1 MKLFRQLI
9 LRPLR
14 RDLTRTVLT
23 LLSIALG
30 VAVVIAIELSGD
42 AATGSFESS
51 LTTLVGKVDYEITA
65 NGGVDE
71 TYMARLATLPV
82 NARFSPV
89 IEEPVVIVGQGA
101 FSTSTTTLYGIDL
114 IAATGVR
121 AQPANPASSPISV
134 TPLPNRDREG
144 AATNSPSADQSFD
157 PEELESSAIVS
168 NDLAARLHLNKGD
181 QIQLKGR
188 DAAVNF
194 TVRTIAPNQN
204 TEWIGVDIATAQGLL
219 DMYGKLDRIE
229 VVVSPT
235 EDSSNVE
242 RLIKATIPATWDVQT
257 PGARSEENRR
267 MLRAFRWN
275 LRILSYISL
284 LVGAFLIYNTIAVS
298 VIRRRTEIG
307 ILRAVGTSS
316 RGVLIVFL
324 GEAIMLGIIGSAL
337 GIILG
342 RLLAATLLGMISD
355 TVNALF
361 TTSTPGPIALSP
373 ASVLAALFTGTAVA
387 FFSALI
393 PAREAARVAPAEAM
407 RRSIVEHETR
417 LHIRRDLFIAALAA
431 IVAAILCQFGPIDGR
446 PVLGYT
452 ATLFAVAAA
461 AMVAPAFITGMIYV
475 LRALLKRIAGAA
487 GLIAGRSL
495 VASLART
502 SIIVTALA
510 TAISMMISV
519 GVMVGSFR
527 ETVQVWLDAQLR
539 ADIFMR
545 AEGPATAGIYP
556 PIAAPVAE
564 IARQSRGVAEVDT
577 LRAFEFRYQGTRST
591 FAASNMDIV
600 RRRRVLRFLSG
611 SFPEAL
617 NMKSPDQA
625 IVTEPFADK
634 HHLHTGDIIRIPL
647 GARTAALTVA
657 GIYYDYSS
665 DRGTVLADRSTLL
678 KYLPDQPVTNIA
690 IYVQPGTDATRVRRD
705 LESRLRDFPLM
716 IAPNEVLRR
725 AAVEVF
731 DRTFAVTYALEAVA
745 IIVAMLGAANSLLAL
760 VLDRRREIGLI
771 RYLGAA
777 TGQVRRMILMEAG
790 LLGLLAGSLGL
801 ALGMALSAVLI
812 YVVNKQ
818 SFGWTIQFH
827 PPVLLLAGALLLVWA
842 VTVLAGVFP
851 ARFASRLQPAD
862 VIHEE

>member
-1 MKLFRQLI
+1 LRLFRQLI
-9 LRPLR
+9 FRPLR

-71 TYMARLATLPV
+71 TYMAKLAGLPV
-82 NARFSPV
+82 DARFSPV

-101 FSTSTTTLYGIDL
+101 TTLYGIDL
-114 IAATGVR
+114 I
-121 AQPANPASSPISV
+121 S
-134 TPLPNRDREG
+134 G
-144 AATNSPSADQSFD
+144 AAGEPQVFNPESFESA
-157 PEELESSAIVS
+157 AIVS
-168 NDLAARLHLNKGD
+168 NDLAERLHLNKGD
-181 QIQLKGR
+181 RIELKGR
-188 DAAVNF
+188 DQSANF
-194 TVRTIAPNQN
+194 TIRTIAPNQN
-204 TEWIGVDIATAQGLL
+204 TEWIGVDIAAAQRLL
-219 DMYGKLDRIE
+219 NMYGKLDRIE
-229 VVVSPT
+229 VFIAPH
-235 EDSSNVE
+235 EDAE
-242 RLIKATIPATWDVQT
+242 RLIKAAIPVTWDVQT

-298 VIRRRTEIG
+298 VVRRRTEIG
-307 ILRAVGTSS
+307 ILRAIGTSS
-316 RGVLIVFL
+316 RGVLLVFL
-324 GEAIMLGIIGSAL
+324 GEAAMLGVVGSAL
-337 GIILG
+337 GIVLG
-342 RLLAATLLGMISD
+342 RFLAAALLGMISD

-361 TTSTPGPIALSP
+361 TTSTPGPIALSTT
-373 ASVLAALFTGTAVA
+373 SVLAALVTGTAVA

-417 LHIRRDLFIAALAA
+417 LHVRRDLVIAALAA
-431 IVAAILCQFGPIDGR
+431 IVSAILCQFGPIDGR
-446 PVLGYT
+446 PVLGYI
-452 ATLFAVAAA
+452 ATLFAVAAT
-461 AMVAPAFITGMIYV
+461 AMVAPAFVAGLMFV
-475 LRALLKRIAGAA
+475 LRSTLKRIAGAE

-527 ETVQVWLDAQLR
+527 ETVEVWLDNQLR
-539 ADIFMR
+539 ADIFIR
-545 AEGPATAGIYP
+545 AQGPAAAGIYP

-564 IARQSRGVAEVDT
+564 IARQTPGVAEVDT
-577 LRAFEFRYQGTRST
+577 LRAFEFRYQGTRAT
-591 FAASNMDIV
+591 FAAGNMDIV
-600 RRRRVLRFLSG
+600 RRRRFLRFLSG
-611 SFPEAL
+611 SFPGPNQAL
-617 NMKSPDQA
+617 
-625 IVTEPFADK
+625 VTEPFADK
-634 HHLHTGDIIRIPL
+634 HHLHTGDAMRIPL
-647 GARTAALTVA
+647 GERTADLTVA

-665 DRGTVLADRSTLL
+665 DRGTVLVDRSTLL
-678 KYLPDQPVTNIA
+678 KYLPDQPITNIA
-690 IYVQPGTDATRVRRD
+690 IYLRPGVDATKIRRD
-705 LESRLRDFPLM
+705 IEYRLRDFPLM

-745 IIVAMLGAANSLLAL
+745 IVVAMLGAANSLLAL

-790 LLGLLAGSLGL
+790 LVGLLAGSLGL
-801 ALGMALSAVLI
+801 TLGMALSAVLI

-842 VTVLAGVFP
+842 VTVLAGVYP
-851 ARFASRLQPAD
+851 ARFAARLQPAD
-862 VIHEE
+862 VIQEE

>member
-1 MKLFRQLI
+1 
-9 LRPLR
+9 
-14 RDLTRTVLT
+14 VLT

-71 TYMARLATLPV
+71 TYMAKLVELPV

-101 FSTSTTTLYGIDL
+101 TTLYGIDL
-114 IAATGVR
+114 IGNAPSRSRLSNTA
-121 AQPANPASSPISV
+121 PDPDD
-134 TPLPNRDREG
+134 LEG
-144 AATNSPSADQSFD
+144 F
-157 PEELESSAIVS
+157 AIVS
-168 NDLAARLHLNKGD
+168 DDLAARLHLNRGD
-181 QIQLKGR
+181 RIELKGR
-188 DAAVNF
+188 DRIANF
-194 TVRTIAPNQN
+194 TIRTIASNQN
-204 TEWIGVDIATAQGLL
+204 TEWIGVDIAAAQRLL

-229 VVVSPT
+229 VFVAAG
-235 EDSSNVE
+235 EDAE
-242 RLIKATIPATWDVQT
+242 RLIKATIPSTWDVQT

-275 LRILSYISL
+275 LQILSYISL

-298 VIRRRTEIG
+298 VVRRRTEIG
-307 ILRAVGTSS
+307 ILRAIGTSS
-316 RGVLIVFL
+316 RGVLLIFL
-324 GEAIMLGIIGSAL
+324 GEAAMLGIVGSAA

-342 RLLAATLLGMISD
+342 RFLAAALLGMISD

-373 ASVLAALFTGTAVA
+373 TSVLAALVTGTAVA

-407 RRSIVEHETR
+407 RRSIVEHESR
-417 LHIRRDLFIAALAA
+417 LHVRRDLVIAAFAA
-431 IVAAILCQFGPIDGR
+431 VIAAILCQFGPIDGR
-446 PVLGYT
+446 PVLGYI
-452 ATLFAVAAA
+452 ATLFAVGAT
-461 AMVAPAFITGMIYV
+461 AMVAPAFVSGVVFV
-475 LRALLKRIAGAA
+475 LRSTLKRIAGAE

-502 SIIVTALA
+502 SIVVTALA

-527 ETVQVWLDAQLR
+527 ETVEVWLDSQLR
-539 ADIFMR
+539 ADIFVR
-545 AEGPATAGIYP
+545 AQGPAAAGIYP
-556 PIAAPVAE
+556 PIAGPVVE
-564 IARQSRGVAEVDT
+564 IARQTPGVAEVDT
-577 LRAFEFRYQGTRST
+577 LRAFEFRYEGTRAT
-591 FAASNMDIV
+591 LAAANMDIV
-600 RRRRVLRFLSG
+600 RRRRFLRFLSG
-611 SFPEAL
+611 TFPDG
-617 NMKSPDQA
+617 NQA
-625 IVTEPFADK
+625 MVTEPFADK
-634 HHLHTGDIIRIPL
+634 HHLHTGDTLRIPL
-647 GARTAALTVA
+647 GEGTAVLGVS

-665 DRGTVLADRSTLL
+665 DRGTVLVDRSTLL
-678 KYLPDQPVTNIA
+678 KYLPDQPITNIA
-690 IYVQPGTDATRVRRD
+690 IYLQPGADATRVRRD
-705 LESRLRDFPLM
+705 IEYRLRDFPLM

-745 IIVAMLGAANSLLAL
+745 IVVAMLGAANSLLAL

-790 LLGLLAGSLGL
+790 LVGLLAGSLGL
-801 ALGMALSAVLI
+801 VLGMALSAVLI

-842 VTVLAGVFP
+842 VTVLAGVYP
-851 ARFASRLQPAD
+851 ARFAARLQPAD

>member
-14 RDLTRTVLT
+14 RDPARTVLT
-23 LLSIALG
+23 LLAIALG

-65 NGGVDE
+65 NAGVDE
-71 TYMARLATLPV
+71 RAIAKLAALPV
-82 NARFSPV
+82 NARFSPI
-89 IEEPVVIVGQGA
+89 IEQPVAIAGHGSV
-101 FSTSTTTLYGIDL
+101 TLYGIDT
-114 IAATGVR
+114 ISGAVGNSGGTF
-121 AQPANPASSPISV
+121 NPA
-134 TPLPNRDREG
+134 D
-144 AATNSPSADQSFD
+144 
-157 PEELESSAIVS
+157 LESSVVVS
-168 NDLAARLHLNKGD
+168 SDLAEGLHLRQGD
-181 QIQLKGR
+181 GIPLRSR
-188 DAAVNF
+188 DRTRTF
-194 TVRTIAPNQN
+194 TIRSIAPGQN
-204 TEWIGVDIATAQGLL
+204 TAGVGVDIAAAQDLL
-219 DMYGKLDRIE
+219 DMDGKLDRIE
-229 VVVSPT
+229 VFLAPGENAQT
-235 EDSSNVE
+235 AE
-242 RLIKATIPATWDVQT
+242 RLIKAAIPAAWDVQT

-298 VIRRRTEIG
+298 VVRRRTEIG
-307 ILRAVGTSS
+307 ILRALGTSS
-316 RGVLIVFL
+316 HGVLAIFL
-324 GEAIMLGIIGSAL
+324 GEATLLGLIGSAL
-337 GIILG
+337 GILLG
-342 RLLAATLLGMISD
+342 RALAAALIGMISD

-361 TTSTPGPIALSP
+361 TTSSPGAIALSP
-373 ASVLAALFTGTAVA
+373 VSILAALFTGTAVA

-407 RRSIVEHETR
+407 RRSVVEHETR
-417 LHIRRDLFIAALAA
+417 MHIRRDL
-431 IVAAILCQFGPIDGR
+431 IVAAAAAVAAVVLCQFGPIDGR
-446 PVLGYT
+446 PVLGYA
-452 ATLFAVAAA
+452 ATLFAVLAT
-461 AMVAPAFITGMIYV
+461 AMVAPAFVTGVIRM
-475 LRALLKRIAGAA
+475 LRAPLKRLAGAE

-502 SIIVTALA
+502 SVVVTALA
-510 TAISMMISV
+510 TAISMMVAV

-527 ETVQVWLDAQLR
+527 ETVQVWLESQLR
-539 ADIFMR
+539 ADIFLR

-556 PIAAPVAE
+556 PIAGPVPEIVRQAP
-564 IARQSRGVAEVDT
+564 GVQEVDVFH
-577 LRAFEFRYQGTRST
+577 AFEFRYEGTRAT
-591 FAASNMDIV
+591 FGAGKMDVV
-600 RRRRVLRFLSG
+600 RRRRSLRFLSG
-611 SFPEAL
+611 NANDILASLPGR
-617 NMKSPDQA
+617 DRA

-634 HHLHTGDIIRIPL
+634 HRVRVGDVLEIPL
-647 GARTAALTVA
+647 GARTVPLTVA

-665 DRGTVLADRSTLL
+665 DRGSVLVDRSTLL
-678 KYLPDQPVTNIA
+678 KYLPGQPVTNIA
-690 IYVQPGTDATRVRRD
+690 VYVKPGADAVKVRRD
-705 LESRLRDFPLM
+705 LESRLRDYPLL
-716 IAPNEVLRR
+716 IAPNDVLRR

-745 IIVAMLGAANSLLAL
+745 IAVAMLGAANSLLAL

-777 TGQVRRMILMEAG
+777 RGQVRRMILMEAG

-801 ALGMALSAVLI
+801 GLGMALSLVLI

-827 PPVLLLAGALLLVWA
+827 PPVVLLAGALLLVWA

-851 ARFASRLQPAD
+851 ARFAAGLEPSEA
-862 VIHEE
+862 IHEE

>member
-1 MKLFRQLI
+1 VKLFRQLI

-14 RDLTRTVLT
+14 RDLTRTILT

-71 TYMARLATLPV
+71 AYIAKLAALPV

-89 IEEPVVIVGQGA
+89 IEEPVVIAGHG
-101 FSTSTTTLYGIDL
+101 STTLYGIDL
-114 IAATGVR
+114 IST
-121 AQPANPASSPISV
+121 ANSSNAEP
-134 TPLPNRDREG
+134 
-144 AATNSPSADQSFD
+144 QSFN
-157 PEELESSAIVS
+157 PEQLESTAVVS
-168 NDLAARLHLNKGD
+168 SDLAARLHFNKGD
-181 QIQLKGR
+181 PIELKGR
-188 DAAVNF
+188 DQTLHF
-194 TVRTIAPNQN
+194 TIRTVAPNQN
-204 TEWIGVDIATAQGLL
+204 TEWVGADIAAAQRLL
-219 DMYGKLDRIE
+219 GMYGKLDRIE
-229 VVVSPT
+229 VFLTPSEST
-235 EDSSNVE
+235 ANVE
-242 RLIKATIPATWDVQT
+242 RLIKSTIPATWDVQT
-257 PGARSEENRR
+257 PGARSEENSR
-267 MLRAFRWN
+267 MLCAFRWN

-298 VIRRRTEIG
+298 VVRRRTEIG
-307 ILRAVGTSS
+307 ILRALGTSS
-316 RGVLIVFL
+316 RGVLLIFL
-324 GEAIMLGIIGSAL
+324 GEAAMLGIIGSAL

-342 RLLAATLLGMISD
+342 RLLAAALLGMISD

-361 TTSTPGPIALSP
+361 TTSTPGPIALS
-373 ASVLAALFTGTAVA
+373 ATSILAALFTGTAVA

-407 RRSIVEHETR
+407 RRSVVEHETR
-417 LHIRRDLFIAALAA
+417 LHTRRDLVIAAGAA

-446 PVLGYT
+446 PVLGYA
-452 ATLFAVAAA
+452 ATLFAVAAT
-461 AMVAPAFITGMIYV
+461 AMVAPAFVTGLIFL
-475 LRALLKRIAGAA
+475 LRGTLKRIAGAE

-502 SIIVTALA
+502 SIVVTALA

-527 ETVQVWLDAQLR
+527 ETVEVWLDAQLR

-545 AEGPATAGIYP
+545 AQGPATAGIYP

-564 IARQSRGVAEVDT
+564 IARQIPGVAEVDT
-577 LRAFEFRYQGTRST
+577 LRAFEFRYEGTRAT

-600 RRRRVLRFLSG
+600 RRRRFLRFLSG
-611 SFPEAL
+611 TFPGPGSA
-617 NMKSPDQA
+617 M
-625 IVTEPFADK
+625 ITEPFADK
-634 HHLHTGDIIRIPL
+634 HHLHAGDLMRIPL
-647 GARTAALTVA
+647 GTRTAALTVS

-665 DRGTVLADRSTLL
+665 DRGTVLVDRSTLL

-690 IYVQPGTDATRVRRD
+690 VYVQPGADITKVRRD
-705 LESRLRDFPLM
+705 LESRLRDFPLL

-731 DRTFAVTYALEAVA
+731 DRTFTVTYALEAVA
-745 IIVAMLGAANSLLAL
+745 IVVAMLGAANSLLAL

-827 PPVLLLAGALLLVWA
+827 PPVLLLGGALLLVWT
-842 VTVLAGVFP
+842 VTVLAGVYP